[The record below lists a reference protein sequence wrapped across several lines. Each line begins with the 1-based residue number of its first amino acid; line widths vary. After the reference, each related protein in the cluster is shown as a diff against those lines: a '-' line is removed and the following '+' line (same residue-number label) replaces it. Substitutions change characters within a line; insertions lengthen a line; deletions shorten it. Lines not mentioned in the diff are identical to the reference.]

1 MYNFG
6 YFNEE
11 NFPVIY
17 HTLYGIL
24 AFVSILFALKIDFKR
39 RHIPIKLM
47 KYISIALFIVLS
59 IIVGFRTIGV
69 GTDTGIYYYQ
79 WIADIPYE
87 SITEIVFYLLMKI
100 LKWLNL
106 NFSIFLLLVSSL
118 YYFFIFRAFDN
129 LSKNYNTSIILLI
142 LSFISL
148 FFSNT
153 MAINIIRQGLA
164 LSILLY
170 AYTLFI
176 NNDRKYW
183 IFTLLGF
190 LAHSTSIIP
199 ILIFIGINKFARKV
213 SIYYFIGLFFI
224 GILLAFFNF
233 GLVDIAPFIID
244 ILGADSRRATYITNE
259 FSDFVVGFKPQFV
272 AFNTIFLLF
281 FLKARKKLLNHKWG
295 ENYQV
300 LLKYFLS
307 TSFLFF
313 MAFQIPYSDR
323 WGIFSWI
330 AIPVL
335 MLPYFSRGISVVRFK
350 TPIVL
355 FFIFIYVFFAIYNSS
370 KSL

>member
-6 YFNEE
+6 YFNEDI
-11 NFPVIY
+11 FPSLY

-24 AFVSILFALKIDFKR
+24 ALVSILFVLKIDLKKYNIPFKSLR
-39 RHIPIKLM
+39 
-47 KYISIALFIVLS
+47 YISIALFIMLS
-59 IIVGFRTIGV
+59 LIVGLRTIEV
-69 GTDTGIYYYQ
+69 GTDTLLYHYQ
-79 WIADIPYE
+79 WAYDIPYE
-87 SITEIVFYLLMKI
+87 SITEIIFYFLMKLTKI
-100 LKWLNL
+100 FKS
-106 NFSIFLLLVSSL
+106 NFSIFLLIVSSL
-118 YYFFIFRAFDN
+118 FYFFTFKAFDN

-148 FFSNT
+148 FFSNS

-295 ENYQV
+295 ENYDV
-300 LLKYFLS
+300 VLKYFLS

-370 KSL
+370 K

>member
-11 NFPVIY
+11 NFALLY

-24 AFVSILFALKIDFKR
+24 AFVSILLTLKGDFS
-39 RHIPIKLM
+39 RHSKSLRLVRN
-47 KYISIALFIVLS
+47 ISIVLCVVLS
-59 IIVGFRTIGV
+59 IIVGFRTIDV
-69 GTDTGIYYYQ
+69 GSDTEAYHFQ
-79 WIADIPYE
+79 WVYDIPYE
-87 SITEIVFYLLMKI
+87 SITEIVFYFLMKI
-100 LKWLNL
+100 IKSFSLS
-106 NFSIFLLLVSSL
+106 FSIFLFLVSSL

-148 FFSNT
+148 FFSNS

-199 ILIFIGINKFARKV
+199 ILIFVGINKFARKV
-213 SIYYFIGLFFI
+213 PIHYFIGLFLI
-224 GILLAFFNF
+224 GIFLSYFNL
-233 GLVDIAPFIID
+233 GLVDVAPFIID
-244 ILGADSRRATYITNE
+244 ILGVDSRRTTYITDSFSE
-259 FSDFVVGFKPQFV
+259 FAVGFKPQFV

-370 KSL
+370 K